1 LLQGKKTALFA
12 TEAGAS
18 FTSVL
23 QKKPGSA
30 EMRRLP
36 PLNALRA
43 FEVAARTGGFTL
55 AANELSVSL
64 GAVSRHI
71 AHLED
76 VLGIKLFE
84 RRHRAVVLTAAG
96 REYATSISA
105 AFADVERATLRAR
118 ERERPVRIRA
128 FPNFVFRWLMP
139 RVSAFKTQ
147 FPDIP
152 LQFVPAEEAPLL
164 ASEPIDLSVHIHLP
178 FQSNLSYERL
188 FPLAII
194 PVCAPAT
201 AEKLGKVKAAEDL
214 RKAVLLRSAIR
225 RDDWKR
231 WFTGAGCPVSA
242 GQNEIEFAN
251 SSQAYE
257 AAIEGRGIAIAQK
270 ENARDDLASARL
282 VSPWPYALETGEA
295 YYVAARKSVPSNV
308 ATFRDWMLASA
319 H

>member
-1 LLQGKKTALFA
+1 
-12 TEAGAS
+12 
-18 FTSVL
+18 
-23 QKKPGSA
+23 
-30 EMRRLP
+30 MRRLP

-43 FEVAARTGGFTL
+43 FEVAARTGSFTR
-55 AANELSVSL
+55 AATELSVSL
-64 GAVSRHI
+64 GAVSRHV

-76 VLGIKLFE
+76 VLGVKLFE

-105 AFADVERATLRAR
+105 AFVDVERATLRVR
-118 ERERPVRIRA
+118 EREQPVRIRA

-139 RVSAFKTQ
+139 RVSAFRTQ

-152 LQFVPAEEAPLL
+152 LEFVPAEEAPLL

-178 FQSNLSYERL
+178 FQSNLNYERL

-194 PVCAPAT
+194 PVCTKAT
-201 AEKLGKVKAAEDL
+201 AEKLGDVKGPGDL
-214 RKAVLLRSAIR
+214 GKSVLLRSAVR
-225 RDDWKR
+225 RDDWAR
-231 WFTGAGCPVSA
+231 WFVGAGSSVST
-242 GQNEIEFAN
+242 GQKEIELAN

-257 AAIEGRGIAIAQK
+257 AAIEGRGIAMAQK
-270 ENARDDLASARL
+270 ENARDDLASGRL
-282 VSPWPYALETGEA
+282 VSPWSYALETGEA